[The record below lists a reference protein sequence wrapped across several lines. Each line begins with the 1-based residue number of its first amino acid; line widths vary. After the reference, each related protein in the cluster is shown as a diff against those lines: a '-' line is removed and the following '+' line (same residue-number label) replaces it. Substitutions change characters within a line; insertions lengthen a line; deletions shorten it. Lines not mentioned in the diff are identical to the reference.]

1 MSLRNRV
8 IRAALA
14 TALIGVLATGATAQE
29 GNGEIDN
36 GTNPTRLSR
45 SFITNVEYV
54 DLFDGYISKA
64 LKLTYSQPFGKRR
77 DYSIQFKVPITSV
90 DSRGDDKF
98 GLGDGSLQ
106 LVHVFGV
113 TRERGLVAK
122 GELIFDSASRTEL
135 GSGQNVFKGTFIYAK
150 FLANG
155 HIFAPS
161 WVQSIGVWGADDQ
174 PRINLTTL
182 DFYYVPKFKDKR
194 YLMTLDPSLNYD
206 WESERE
212 FAGLAVTVGRVLG
225 PAFGGNAIV
234 TVKPQLTFGH
244 ERPFEWAVEATFKL
258 IGF

>member
-1 MSLRNRV
+1 MRSYIARLALA
-8 IRAALA
+8 AAL
-14 TALIGVLATGATAQE
+14 TGFLATGATAQE
-29 GNGEIDN
+29 ADGEIDN

-45 SFITNVEYV
+45 SFITNFEYV
-54 DLFDGYISKA
+54 DLFDGYTSMA

-77 DYSIQFKVPITSV
+77 DYSIQFKLPITSV
-90 DSRGDDKF
+90 DSRGEEAF

-113 TRERGLVAK
+113 TRARGFVAK

-155 HIFAPS
+155 HILAPS
-161 WVQSIGVWGADDQ
+161 WVQSVGAWGAGDE
-174 PRINLTTL
+174 PRINLSTL
-182 DFYYVPKFKDKR
+182 DLYYVPKFKDKR

-206 WESERE
+206 WQNERE
-212 FAGLAVTVGRVLG
+212 FAGLAVTLGRVLG

-244 ERPFEWAVEATFKL
+244 ERPFEWAVEATFKI